1 MAKRAGNTKKVAL
14 GGTLSALSLTL
25 MLVGSILPFS
35 EYITV
40 VLAGLVLVIVSGEL
54 GLRYAFTV
62 YCVVALLS
70 SILLPSKELAM
81 LFVMLFGYYPLI
93 KYRLDSLG
101 RLGGAIAKLA
111 LFNISMTITYL
122 VLLYL
127 FTTSKLLESFE
138 DSNLYLDSLGRLGG
152 AIAKLALFNISMTI
166 TYLVLLYLFTTSKL
180 LESFEDSN
188 LYFIILLYVLGN
200 IFFIVYDKFVAVAWR
215 TYFTQIAPIIKRIF

>member
-138 DSNLYLDSLGRLGG
+138 DSNLY
-152 AIAKLALFNISMTI
+152 
-166 TYLVLLYLFTTSKL
+166 
-180 LESFEDSN
+180 
-188 LYFIILLYVLGN
+188 FIILLYVLGN